1 MPEVAEKILSDT
13 EYFELEKTSQVR
25 HEFVHGTL
33 IGMPGEKKKANEIA
47 GNCYFALRQAL
58 KGQGQEIYE
67 HDVRVMVEAGNT
79 YRYPDLVVAPET
91 DESDEYNVTQPGLI
105 IEVLSESTEQTDRN
119 KKLKEYCRIPS
130 LRYYLLVS
138 QDECPVETYS
148 RKGEEW
154 IYDFRTKPTETVNL
168 DFYQAELTLDAI
180 YENIKLAD

>member
-1 MPEVAEKILSDT
+1 MPDVAEKT
-13 EYFELEKTSQVR
+13 FAVAEYFELEKTSRVR

-33 IGMPGEKKKANEIA
+33 IEMPGEKKKANEIA

-58 KGQGQEIYE
+58 KGKGQKIYE
-67 HDVRVMVEAGNT
+67 HDVRTMVEAGNI

-91 DESDEYNVTQPGLI
+91 DRDDEYNVTQPGLI
-105 IEVLSESTEQTDRN
+105 IEVLSERTEQTDRN

-138 QDECPVETYS
+138 QDECLVETYS

-154 IYDFRTKPTETVNL
+154 IYDFHTKPTEIIQL
-168 DFYQAELTLDAI
+168 DFYQATLELSAI
-180 YENIKLAD
+180 YENIKLAG